1 MGVTTQK
8 VKNKNSEPIKET
20 LQLTVIM
27 KINIQVMGT
36 NLHQLRVKRQILIS
50 LKLVN
55 GKNSMK
61 SFTMRLTNEYLPK
74 WVD

>member
-61 SFTMRLTNEYLPK
+61 SFTMRLTNEFLPK

>member
-74 WVD
+74 WAD

>member
-1 MGVTTQK
+1 MGVITQK

-61 SFTMRLTNEYLPK
+61 SFTMRLTNEFLPK